1 MQSPKPPPKRMLM
14 RLRPTE
20 PPLIRIDK
28 LRDKSISRLPDVQ
41 TKRDPNAK
49 VLTDPPHGT

>member
-1 MQSPKPPPKRMLM
+1 M

-49 VLTDPPHGT
+49 NLTDPPHGT